1 MAWRNWIATVCVTM
15 VFSVMAVGS
24 PAAQP
29 DTTTEKPTPSNKA
42 VEATNATEES
52 VQQVEFF
59 QAKADGLLEVKFIA
73 KNDHAARVILRNTTN
88 QPMDVKLP
96 EAFAGIPVLAQF
108 GGGGGGGFGGGGRG
122 GGGFGGGGMGGGSQ
136 GMGGGMGGMGGGG
149 MGGMGGGGGFFSI
162 PPEKVRRIDL
172 PVVCLDHG
180 KKDPSSSMPYE
191 IVPVDEYVDRP
202 EVVHLLKAFGYGELQ
217 HAAAQAATWHLNND
231 ISWPALAAKRQGT
244 RRSFNR
250 PPYFRRQE
258 LQAAVAYA
266 KEARR
271 RAQQT
276 PSTSPTSTAGDS
288 YGQYQQA
295 SRSTN

>member
-1 MAWRNWIATVCVTM
+1 MAWRMWIATVCVTM
-15 VFSVMAVGS
+15 VFSVMAGSSRAAEPGTPPEQLTTSNGAVGEKEVGGE
-24 PAAQP
+24 PA
-29 DTTTEKPTPSNKA
+29 
-42 VEATNATEES
+42 
-52 VQQVEFF
+52 QQVEFF

-73 KNDHAARVILRNTTN
+73 KNDHAARVVLRNTTN
-88 QPMDVKLP
+88 RQMDVKLP

-108 GGGGGGGFGGGGRG
+108 GGGGFGGGGRGGGRG

-231 ISWPALAAKRQGT
+231 LSWSALAAKRKGT
-244 RRSFNR
+244 RRSFTR
-250 PPYFRRQE
+250 PPYFSRQE
-258 LQAAVAYA
+258 LQAAVAYSD
-266 KEARR
+266 EARR
-271 RAQQT
+271 RAQHN
-276 PSTSPTSTAGDS
+276 PSALPNAAAGDS
-288 YGQYQQA
+288 FEQYQEA
-295 SRSTN
+295 KR